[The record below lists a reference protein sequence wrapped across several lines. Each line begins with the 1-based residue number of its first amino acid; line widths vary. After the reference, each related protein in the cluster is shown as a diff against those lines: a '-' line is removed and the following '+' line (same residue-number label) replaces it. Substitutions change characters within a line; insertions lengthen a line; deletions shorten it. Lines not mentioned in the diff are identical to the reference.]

1 MIFPAQLPQQPAMNL
16 PPTFHAGQLI
26 ISSSVGEISVTFG
39 HTRMSPTVQNG
50 VNTAIPFVEWY
61 STITLSAPVAQ
72 QLADGL
78 KQALEQ
84 YTALFGKIPKQPPV
98 PPPAKKQQEEGS
110 SPCRHSDVLS
120 EDAASLTV
128 TGTLAAYSAKT
139 S

>member
-1 MIFPAQLPQQPAMNL
+1 VARKVRTSSQPQAGTAPTSVSTVVGETAPAAPQPEMIFPAQLPQQPAMNL

-26 ISSSVGEISVTFG
+26 ISASVGEISVTFG

-98 PPPAKKQQEEGS
+98 PPPAKKQ
-110 SPCRHSDVLS
+110 
-120 EDAASLTV
+120 
-128 TGTLAAYSAKT
+128 
-139 S
+139 